1 MNKISSVTVNET
13 NYTKGTLDWGSSG
26 NLWEVGSV
34 MGGYG
39 SYTALKLTNPSY
51 PATIKITA
59 EGYQDLNLEVTKD
72 TSTYPYVYTATVKKD
87 TTGGNTEAT
96 YTAMAKKASNGTVAL
111 GKDKDLKAGDT
122 VTVTAEGADE
132 EVAAAAL
139 KEFFENN
146 L

>member
-13 NYTKGTLDWGSSG
+13 NYTKGTLDWGN

-72 TSTYPYVYTATVKKD
+72 TSKYPYVYTATVKKD

-96 YTAMAKKASNGTVAL
+96 YIAMAKKVS
-111 GKDKDLKAGDT
+111 KR
-122 VTVTAEGADE
+122 
-132 EVAAAAL
+132 
-139 KEFFENN
+139 
-146 L
+146 